1 MPDASSTPADP
12 PRPALPSTP
21 ALPPRPVRA
30 AGLSV
35 RWRLTLSY
43 VALVAVAGA
52 VLLGVVALWLLRYV
66 PDGTVYNTDPIAGTS
81 WAPNRTDIIR
91 AFVPPATWALL
102 GLIAVGVLGG
112 WLLAGRVLRP
122 LTVIGETA
130 QAVSDGDLDAR
141 IALPGRDDE
150 FRRLADV
157 FDGMLDRIQGDLQ
170 RERRFA
176 ANASH
181 ELRTPLAITRAVL
194 DVAEADPDPDIP
206 QLLVRL
212 RTANERAIALTEAL
226 LLLARLDARPPER
239 VPVDLSL
246 AAEGAVE
253 LLHEVAAAR
262 DVRLD
267 AVGDP
272 VMVRGDAALLDQLA
286 LNLVQNALVHNLP
299 SGGSATVR
307 TLRLGG
313 QGALVVENTGDRL
326 DPTVVA
332 TLVEPFQR
340 GAGRTRDGA
349 HGGSGLGLAIAG
361 SIVDVLGGALELTAL
376 PAGGLRVEATFP
388 LE

>member
-1 MPDASSTPADP
+1 MPDAPSS
-12 PRPALPSTP
+12 S

-43 VALVAVAGA
+43 VALVAIAGA
-52 VLLGVVALWLLRYV
+52 VLLGVVALWLLRYI
-66 PDGTVYNTDPIAGTS
+66 PDGPVYSSDPLSGES
-81 WAPNRTDIIR
+81 WAPNRTDLIR
-91 AFVPPATWALL
+91 AFVPAASGGLLAL
-102 GLIAVGVLGG
+102 IVVSVLGG

-122 LTVIGETA
+122 LAIMADTA
-130 QAVSDGDLDAR
+130 RAVGDGDLGAR
-141 IALPGRDDE
+141 IALPGGDDE

-157 FDGMLDRIQGDLQ
+157 FDGMLDRIQHDME

-176 ANASH
+176 ASASH
-181 ELRTPLAITRAVL
+181 ELRTPLAITRALL
-194 DVAEADPDPDIP
+194 DVADADPDPDVP

-212 RTANERAIALTEAL
+212 RAANERAIALTEAL
-226 LLLARLDARPPER
+226 LLLARLDARPPAR
-239 VPVDLSL
+239 TPVDLSL

-253 LLHEVAAAR
+253 LLHEVAASH

-326 DPTVVA
+326 DPAVVA

>member
-1 MPDASSTPADP
+1 MPEHVP
-12 PRPALPSTP
+12 PLGRRPERGP
-21 ALPPRPVRA
+21 
-30 AGLSV
+30 GLSV

-43 VALVAVAGA
+43 VALVAIAGA
-52 VLLGVVALWLLRYV
+52 VLLSVVALWLLRYV
-66 PDGTVYNTDPIAGTS
+66 PEGEVYSNDPLAGGS
-81 WAPNRTDIIR
+81 WAPNRTDLIR
-91 AFVPPATWALL
+91 AFVPAAAWALL
-102 GLIAVGVLGG
+102 ALIGVSVLGG

-122 LTVIGETA
+122 LAAMSDTA
-130 QAVSDGDLDAR
+130 RAVGDGDLDAR

-150 FRRLADV
+150 FRRLSDV
-157 FDGMLDRIQGDLQ
+157 FDGMLDRIQADLE

-181 ELRTPLAITRAVL
+181 ELRTPLAITRALL
-194 DVAEADPDPDIP
+194 DVGQAEPDPDVP
-206 QLLVRL
+206 QLLGRL

-239 VPVDLSL
+239 VEVDLSL

-253 LLHEVAAAR
+253 LLHEVAAAH

-272 VMVRGDAALLDQLA
+272 VFVRGDAALLDQLA

-307 TLRLGG
+307 TVRLGG
-313 QGALVVENTGDRL
+313 HGALVVENTGEVL
-326 DPTVVA
+326 DPARVA

-340 GAGRTRDGA
+340 GGGRVRDGGHA
-349 HGGSGLGLAIAG
+349 GSGLGLAIAG
-361 SIVDVLGGALELTAL
+361 SIVEVLEGSLVLTARRE
-376 PAGGLRVEATFP
+376 GGLRVEATFP
-388 LE
+388 LA

>member
-1 MPDASSTPADP
+1 MPEAPSS
-12 PRPALPSTP
+12 S
-21 ALPPRPVRA
+21 ALPPRPARA
-30 AGLSV
+30 GGLSV

-43 VALVAVAGA
+43 AALVAVTGA

-66 PDGTVYNTDPIAGTS
+66 PDGTVYNTDPIDGTS
-81 WAPNRTDIIR
+81 WAPNRSDIIR

-102 GLIAVGVLGG
+102 GLIAIGVLGG

-122 LTVIGETA
+122 LALMAETA
-130 QAVSDGDLDAR
+130 QAVGDGDLDAR

-157 FDGMLDRIQGDLQ
+157 FDGMLDRIQHDMQ

-194 DVAEADPDPDIP
+194 DVAEADPDPDVP
-206 QLLVRL
+206 QLLGRL
-212 RTANERAIALTEAL
+212 RAANERAIALTEAL
-226 LLLARLDARPPER
+226 LLLARLDARPPAR

-253 LLHEVAAAR
+253 LLHEVAASR
-262 DVRLD
+262 EVRLD
-267 AVGDP
+267 ATGDP
-272 VMVRGDAALLDQLA
+272 VIVRGDAALLDQLA

-326 DPTVVA
+326 DPAVVA

-340 GAGRTRDGA
+340 GAGRARDGA

-361 SIVDVLGGALELTAL
+361 SIVEVLGGSLALTAR
-376 PAGGLRVEATFP
+376 PDGGLRVEATFP
-388 LE
+388 LA

>member
-1 MPDASSTPADP
+1 MPDAPSS
-12 PRPALPSTP
+12 S

-43 VALVAVAGA
+43 VALVAIAGA
-52 VLLGVVALWLLRYV
+52 VLLGVVALWLLRYI
-66 PDGTVYNTDPIAGTS
+66 PDGPVYSSDPLSGES
-81 WAPNRTDIIR
+81 WAPNRTDLIR
-91 AFVPPATWALL
+91 AFVPAASGALL
-102 GLIAVGVLGG
+102 GLIGVSVLGG
-112 WLLAGRVLRP
+112 WILAGRVLRP
-122 LTVIGETA
+122 LAIMADTA
-130 QAVSDGDLDAR
+130 RAVGDGDLGAR
-141 IALPGRDDE
+141 IALPGGDDE

-157 FDGMLDRIQGDLQ
+157 FDGMLDRIQHDME

-176 ANASH
+176 ASASH
-181 ELRTPLAITRAVL
+181 ELRTPLAITRALL
-194 DVAEADPDPDIP
+194 DVADADPDPDVP

-212 RTANERAIALTEAL
+212 RAANERAIALTEAL
-226 LLLARLDARPPER
+226 LLLARLDARPPAR

-253 LLHEVAAAR
+253 LLHEVAAAH

-326 DPTVVA
+326 DPAVVA

-361 SIVDVLGGALELTAL
+361 SIVDVLGGALELTAR
-376 PAGGLRVEATFP
+376 PEGGLRVEATFP

>member
-1 MPDASSTPADP
+1 MPDAPSS
-12 PRPALPSTP
+12 S

-43 VALVAVAGA
+43 VALVAIAGA
-52 VLLGVVALWLLRYV
+52 VLLGVVALWLLRYI
-66 PDGTVYNTDPIAGTS
+66 PDGPVYSSDPLSGES
-81 WAPNRTDIIR
+81 WAPNRTDLIR
-91 AFVPPATWALL
+91 AFVPAASGALL
-102 GLIAVGVLGG
+102 GLIGVSVLGG
-112 WLLAGRVLRP
+112 WILAGRVLRP
-122 LTVIGETA
+122 LAIMADTA
-130 QAVSDGDLDAR
+130 RAVGDGDLGAR
-141 IALPGRDDE
+141 IALPGGDDE

-157 FDGMLDRIQGDLQ
+157 FDGMLDRIQHDME

-176 ANASH
+176 ASASH
-181 ELRTPLAITRAVL
+181 ELRTPLAITRALL
-194 DVAEADPDPDIP
+194 DVADADPDPDVP

-212 RTANERAIALTEAL
+212 RAANERAIALTEAL
-226 LLLARLDARPPER
+226 LLLARLDARPPAR
-239 VPVDLSL
+239 VAVDLSL

-253 LLHEVAAAR
+253 LLHEVAAAH

-326 DPTVVA
+326 DPAVVA

>member
-1 MPDASSTPADP
+1 MPDAP
-12 PRPALPSTP
+12 PSPEVPPTPALPPSP
-21 ALPPRPVRA
+21 ALPPRPARA
-30 AGLSV
+30 GGLSV

-91 AFVPPATWALL
+91 AFVPPATWALVA
-102 GLIAVGVLGG
+102 LIGVSVLGG

-122 LTVIGETA
+122 LAIMADTARTVGG
-130 QAVSDGDLDAR
+130 GDMSAR
-141 IALPGRDDE
+141 IALPGGDDE

-157 FDGMLDRIQGDLQ
+157 FDGMLDRIQHDME

-176 ANASH
+176 ASASH
-181 ELRTPLAITRAVL
+181 ELRTPLAITRALL
-194 DVAEADPDPDIP
+194 DVADADPDPDVP

-212 RTANERAIALTEAL
+212 RAANERAIALTEAL
-226 LLLARLDARPPER
+226 LLLARLDARPPAR
-239 VPVDLSL
+239 TPVDLSL

-253 LLHEVAAAR
+253 LLHEVAASH

-267 AVGDP
+267 VVGDP
-272 VMVRGDAALLDQLA
+272 VIVHGDAALLDQLA
-286 LNLVQNALVHNLP
+286 LNLVQNALVHNLH

-307 TLRLGG
+307 TVSLGG
-313 QGALVVENTGDRL
+313 QGALVVENTGEQL
-326 DPTVVA
+326 DPAVVA

-361 SIVDVLGGALELTAL
+361 SIVEVLGGSLVLTAR
-376 PAGGLRVEATFP
+376 PEGGLRVEATFP
-388 LE
+388 LA

>member
-1 MPDASSTPADP
+1 MPDAPSS
-12 PRPALPSTP
+12 S

-43 VALVAVAGA
+43 VALVAIAGA
-52 VLLGVVALWLLRYV
+52 VLLGVVALWLLRYL
-66 PDGTVYNTDPIAGTS
+66 PDGTVYSTNPIDGTS
-81 WAPNRTDIIR
+81 WAPNRSDIVR
-91 AFVPPATWALL
+91 AFVPAASWALL
-102 GLIAVGVLGG
+102 ALIVVSVLGG
-112 WLLAGRVLRP
+112 WILAGRVLRP
-122 LTVIGETA
+122 LAIMADTA
-130 QAVSDGDLDAR
+130 RAVGDGDLSAR
-141 IALPGRDDE
+141 IALPGRGDE

-157 FDGMLDRIQGDLQ
+157 FDGMLDRIQGDLE

-194 DVAEADPDPDIP
+194 DVADADPDPDVP

-212 RTANERAIALTEAL
+212 RAANERAIALTEAL
-226 LLLARLDARPPER
+226 LLLARLDARPPAR
-239 VPVDLSL
+239 APVDLSL

-253 LLHEVAAAR
+253 LLHEVAAAH

-267 AVGDP
+267 AIGDP
-272 VMVRGDAALLDQLA
+272 VIVRGDAALLDQLA

-307 TLRLGG
+307 TVSLGG
-313 QGALVVENTGDRL
+313 QGALVVENTGEQL
-326 DPTVVA
+326 DPAMVA

-349 HGGSGLGLAIAG
+349 HGAHGGSGLGLAIAG
-361 SIVDVLGGALELTAL
+361 SIVEVLGGSLVLTAR
-376 PAGGLRVEATFP
+376 PEGGLRVEATFP

>member
-1 MPDASSTPADP
+1 MPD
-12 PRPALPSTP
+12 RPAAPLR
-21 ALPPRPVRA
+21 PRVARA
-30 AGLSV
+30 PGLSV

-52 VLLGVVALWLLRYV
+52 VLLGVVAVWLLRYI
-66 PDGTVYNTDPIAGTS
+66 PDDNLYRGDGIRFGGY
-81 WAPNRTDIIR
+81 APNRTDLIR
-91 AFVPPATWALL
+91 AFVPAASWALIA
-102 GLIAVGVLGG
+102 LIVLGVLGG

-122 LTVIGETA
+122 LTAIAATA
-130 QAVSDGDLDAR
+130 QTVGDGDLDAR
-141 IALPGRDDE
+141 IALPGHDDE

-157 FDGMLDRIQGDLQ
+157 FDGMLDRIQHDME

-181 ELRTPLAITRAVL
+181 ELRTPLAITRALL
-194 DVAEADPDPDIP
+194 DVAAADPDPDLP
-206 QLLVRL
+206 QLVERL

-246 AAEGAVE
+246 SAEGAVE
-253 LLHEVAAAR
+253 LLHEVAAAH

-267 AVGDP
+267 VVGDP
-272 VMVRGDAALLDQLA
+272 VIVRGDAALLDQLA

-307 TLRLGG
+307 TLSLGG

-326 DPTVVA
+326 DPAVVA

-340 GAGRTRDGA
+340 GAGRARDGA
-349 HGGSGLGLAIAG
+349 HGGAPGGHSGSGLGLAIAG
-361 SIVDVLGGALELTAL
+361 SIVDVLGGSLVLTAR
-376 PAGGLRVEATFP
+376 PDGGLRVEATFP
-388 LE
+388 LA